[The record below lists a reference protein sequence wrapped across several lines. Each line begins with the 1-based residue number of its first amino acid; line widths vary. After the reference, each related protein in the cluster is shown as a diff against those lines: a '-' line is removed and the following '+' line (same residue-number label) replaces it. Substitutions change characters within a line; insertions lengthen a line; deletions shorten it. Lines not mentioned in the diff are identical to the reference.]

1 MKILLKKEIC
11 GSREQYMEMEPTGTQ
26 LMLFKKKKK
35 KNAGHGTQ
43 MCDSNGYLVNF
54 IKTRFVQVFFFFFFF

>member
-1 MKILLKKEIC
+1 MKVLLKKEVC

-35 KNAGHGTQ
+35 TLDMERKCAIRT
-43 MCDSNGYLVNF
+43 D
-54 IKTRFVQVFFFFFFF
+54 T

>member
-35 KNAGHGTQ
+35 KKKETLDMERKCAIRT
-43 MCDSNGYLVNF
+43 D
-54 IKTRFVQVFFFFFFF
+54 T